1 MSREYIIIG
10 NGVAGTEAAKNI
22 RKRDPLSEIRIFT
35 QEHYPFYSRPRIPE
49 LLAKEVT
56 AEGIFVYNREWYDK
70 NKIQLC
76 LNCTAKSIDPK
87 NQKITLTDG
96 SHFSYNKLLLATG
109 SSGALPPIEGI
120 TTTEGVF
127 TLRSVEDV
135 MTITQRVAD
144 AKTATLIGGGL
155 LGLEAGNG
163 LRKLGHSVTVV
174 EIFDRLLPRQLD
186 GEGAAILQKKMEG
199 MGLKFILG
207 AKSKSIK
214 EKGHTRILELADG
227 MAVEGDFIL
236 VSAGII
242 PNITLPR
249 TAGISVNKGVLVN
262 DRMETNIASI
272 YAAGDVAEH
281 KGKVYGIWPAAH
293 RQGVVAGVTMAGGNE
308 TYLGTVPSTT
318 LKVAGI
324 HLTSMGDVLAEDK
337 TIEQIKVTNTD
348 KYIYKKLFIKD
359 GRVVGAILLGDNK
372 NASELAQLMEKK
384 VDVGSFKEKI
394 LEPDFDI
401 KSMVREYGCSPGKF
415 EECL

>member
-1 MSREYIIIG
+1 MEHIIIG

-22 RKRDPLSEIRIFT
+22 RKRDPLAEIKIFT
-35 QEHYPFYSRPRIPE
+35 QDHYPFYSRPRIPE

-56 AEGIFVYNREWYDK
+56 AEGIFVYNLEWYHK
-70 NKIQLC
+70 NKIQMY
-76 LNCTAKSIDPK
+76 LNCTVKSIDPK

-96 SHFSYNKLLLATG
+96 SNFSYNKLLLATG

-120 TTTEGVF
+120 NTTEGVF

-135 MTITQRVAD
+135 MTITRRAAD
-144 AKTATLIGGGL
+144 AKTVTLIGGGL

-163 LRKLGHSVTVV
+163 LRKLGPSVTIV

-186 GEGAAILQKKMEG
+186 GEGAAILQKQLEG

-227 MAVEGDFIL
+227 RVIESDFIL

-242 PNITLPR
+242 PNTTLAR

-262 DRMETNIASI
+262 DGMETNIASI

-281 KGKVYGIWPAAH
+281 KGRVYGIWPASQ
-293 RQGVVAGVTMAGGNE
+293 RQGVVAGINMAGGNE
-308 TYLGTVPSTT
+308 TYMGTVPSTT

-324 HLTSMGDVLAEDK
+324 RLTSMGDVLAEDK
-337 TIEQIKVTNTD
+337 AIEQIKVKDTD

-359 GRVVGAILLGDNK
+359 GRLVGAILLGDNK

-384 VDVGSFKEKI
+384 VDVSRFKEKI
-394 LEPDFDI
+394 LEPDFDM
-401 KSMVREYGCSPGKF
+401 KSIEREAG
-415 EECL
+415 

>member
-1 MSREYIIIG
+1 MSMEHIIIG

-22 RKRDPLSEIRIFT
+22 RKRDPLAEIKIFT
-35 QEHYPFYSRPRIPE
+35 QDHYPFYSRPRIPE

-56 AEGIFVYNREWYDK
+56 AEGIFVYNLEWYHK
-70 NKIQLC
+70 NKIQMY
-76 LNCTAKSIDPK
+76 LNCTVKSIDPK

-96 SHFSYNKLLLATG
+96 SNFSYNKLLLATG

-120 TTTEGVF
+120 NTTEGIF

-135 MTITQRVAD
+135 MTITRRAAD
-144 AKTATLIGGGL
+144 AKTVTLIGGGL

-163 LRKLGHSVTVV
+163 LRKLGPSVTIV

-186 GEGAAILQKKMEG
+186 GEGAAILQKQLEG

-227 MAVEGDFIL
+227 RVIESDFIL

-242 PNITLPR
+242 PNTTLAR

-262 DRMETNIASI
+262 DGMETNIASI

-281 KGKVYGIWPAAH
+281 KGRVYGIWPASQ
-293 RQGVVAGVTMAGGNE
+293 RQGVVAGINMAGGNE
-308 TYLGTVPSTT
+308 TYMGTVPSTT

-324 HLTSMGDVLAEDK
+324 RLTSMGDVLAEDK
-337 TIEQIKVTNTD
+337 AIEQIKVKDTD

-359 GRVVGAILLGDNK
+359 GRLVGAILLGDNK

-384 VDVGSFKEKI
+384 VDVSRFKEKI
-394 LEPDFDI
+394 LEPDFDM
-401 KSMVREYGCSPGKF
+401 KSIEREAG
-415 EECL
+415 

>member
-1 MSREYIIIG
+1 LSMEHIIIG

-22 RKRDPLSEIRIFT
+22 RKRDPLAEIKIFT
-35 QEHYPFYSRPRIPE
+35 QDHYPFYSRPRIPE

-56 AEGIFVYNREWYDK
+56 AEGIFVYNLEWYHK
-70 NKIQLC
+70 NKIQMY
-76 LNCTAKSIDPK
+76 LNCTVKSIDPK

-96 SHFSYNKLLLATG
+96 SNFSYNKLLLATG

-120 TTTEGVF
+120 NTTEGVF

-135 MTITQRVAD
+135 MTITRRAAD
-144 AKTATLIGGGL
+144 AKTVTLIGGGL

-163 LRKLGHSVTVV
+163 LRKLGPSVTIV

-186 GEGAAILQKKMEG
+186 GEGAAILQKQLEG

-227 MAVEGDFIL
+227 RVIESDFIL

-242 PNITLPR
+242 PNTTLAR

-262 DRMETNIASI
+262 DGMETNIASI

-281 KGKVYGIWPAAH
+281 KGRVYGIWPASQ
-293 RQGVVAGVTMAGGNE
+293 RQGVVAGINMAGGNE
-308 TYLGTVPSTT
+308 TYMGTVPSTT

-324 HLTSMGDVLAEDK
+324 RLTSMGDVLAEDK
-337 TIEQIKVTNTD
+337 AIEQIKVKDTD

-359 GRVVGAILLGDNK
+359 GRLVGAILLGDNK

-384 VDVGSFKEKI
+384 VDVSRFKEKI
-394 LEPDFDI
+394 LEPDFDM
-401 KSMVREYGCSPGKF
+401 KSIEREAG
-415 EECL
+415 

>member
-1 MSREYIIIG
+1 MSMEHIIVG

-22 RKRDPLSEIRIFT
+22 RKRDPLAEIKIFT
-35 QEHYPFYSRPRIPE
+35 QDHYPFYSRPRIPE

-56 AEGIFVYNREWYDK
+56 AEGIFVYNLEWYHK
-70 NKIQLC
+70 NKIQMY
-76 LNCTAKSIDPK
+76 LNCTVKSIDPK

-96 SHFSYNKLLLATG
+96 SNFSYNKLLLATG

-120 TTTEGVF
+120 NTTEGIF

-135 MTITQRVAD
+135 MTITRRAAD
-144 AKTATLIGGGL
+144 AKTVTLIGGGL

-163 LRKLGHSVTVV
+163 LRKLGPSVTIV

-186 GEGAAILQKKMEG
+186 GEGAAILQKQLEG

-227 MAVEGDFIL
+227 RVIESDFIL

-242 PNITLPR
+242 PNTTLAR

-262 DRMETNIASI
+262 DGMETNIASI

-281 KGKVYGIWPAAH
+281 KGRVYGIWPASQ
-293 RQGVVAGVTMAGGNE
+293 RQGVVAGINMAGGNE
-308 TYLGTVPSTT
+308 TYMGTVPSTT

-324 HLTSMGDVLAEDK
+324 RLTSMGDVLAEDK
-337 TIEQIKVTNTD
+337 AIVQIKVKDTD

-359 GRVVGAILLGDNK
+359 GRLVGAILLGDNK

-384 VDVGSFKEKI
+384 VDVSRFKEKI
-394 LEPDFDI
+394 LEPDFDM
-401 KSMVREYGCSPGKF
+401 KSIEREAG
-415 EECL
+415 